1 MKSDNPYRIV
11 EASFVTTAPSIKCC
25 PPADRIEIAVA
36 GRSNVGKSSLIN
48 ALCNHKSLAKTSSTP
63 GKTRALNYFNLRV
76 EPGSMNF
83 YLVDLPGYG
92 YAKVSK
98 SEQAQ
103 WGESLSEFLYKRG
116 PLVSVI
122 HLIDCRHDP
131 SKQDIQ
137 MREWVLST
145 GLVPITVFTK
155 ADKLKRGALNQQIK
169 RLEKLLLFGEGEQ
182 WVTTSAVKKDG
193 LNQLTTIIGELVEQ
207 SPAGR
212 FNNPGEE

>member
-1 MKSDNPYRIV
+1 MSYRIV
-11 EASFVTTAPSIKCC
+11 EASFVTTAPTMKFC
-25 PPADRIEIAVA
+25 PPADRVEIAVA

-48 ALCNHKSLAKTSSTP
+48 ALCNHKSLAKTSGTP
-63 GKTRALNYFNLRV
+63 GKTRAINYFSLRI
-76 EPGSMNF
+76 EPGSMKF

-98 SEQAQ
+98 SEQGE
-103 WGESLSEFLYKRG
+103 WGKSMADFLHRRE

-131 SKQDIQ
+131 SKQDVQ
-137 MREWVLST
+137 MRDWILTT

-169 RLEKLLLFGEGEQ
+169 RMEKLLLFGENER
-182 WVTTSAVKKDG
+182 WITTSAVKKDG
-193 LNQLTTIIGELVEQ
+193 LKELSVMIGELVE
-207 SPAGR
+207 SVPEGR
-212 FNNPGEE
+212 ISNPDEE

>member
-1 MKSDNPYRIV
+1 MAYRIV
-11 EASFVTTAPSIKCC
+11 EASFLTTAPTMKFC

-48 ALCNHKSLAKTSSTP
+48 ALCNHKSLAKTSGTP
-63 GKTRALNYFNLRV
+63 GKTRAINYFDLRI
-76 EPGSMNF
+76 EPGSMKF

-98 SEQAQ
+98 SEQGE
-103 WGESLSEFLYKRG
+103 WGKSMSDFLYQRE

-131 SKQDIQ
+131 SQQDVQ
-137 MREWVLST
+137 MREWIRST
-145 GLVPITVFTK
+145 GLTPITVFTK

-169 RLEKLLLFGEGEQ
+169 RLETLLSFGDSERR
-182 WVTTSAVKKDG
+182 VSTSAVKKDG
-193 LNQLTTIIGELVEQ
+193 LVELSQYIGELLE
-207 SPAGR
+207 SAPAGR
-212 FNNPGEE
+212 FNNPVEE